1 MANLLPTEYWDF
13 SFRDMIRGVIVAQA
27 RELAGRNPYIEL
39 PGVGRCLPVRSGRA
53 AIVLALK
60 ALALPHGA
68 SVAVPL
74 YCCPVVL
81 TAIKAAGCRAC
92 FIDVDP
98 ATYCMSS
105 ADLAAKSAEI
115 DAVIAVHMFG
125 NVCDVPS
132 LRCAAPGKPIIED
145 CAQAL
150 GSRLGDRAVGSFG
163 EIAVFSFRSGKYI
176 SAGEGAVVFCSQ
188 NDLESRMAALIAKL
202 PFPSRG
208 EERTHVVKTFL
219 RSKLRSKPLWGW
231 VGTRLWS
238 AYGKKVHVTSQAQI
252 ELTQIFRTD
261 YSTTLLRL
269 ANLASAVAK
278 QRSNAEYYLQNM
290 AVDHKILCRE
300 KAKKFFNRL
309 QFPLLLSSSAE
320 CEEFAACLQKEQIST
335 ARPYKDIASFAAEYH
350 GYLGGCADAERIAQ
364 TVLVIPCNHSLKP
377 KEVERILISMNRA
390 WQMVNTRKGSA
401 SISSNAIH
409 A

>member
-1 MANLLPTEYWDF
+1 
-13 SFRDMIRGVIVAQA
+13 MIRGIIAAQA
-27 RELAGRNPYIEL
+27 RELPSREPRIQL

-60 ALALPHGA
+60 ALSLPQYA

-74 YCCPVVL
+74 YCCPVIL

-105 ADLAAKSAEI
+105 VDLAAKSAEI

-150 GSRLGDRAVGSFG
+150 GSRLGDRAAGSFG
-163 EIAVFSFRSGKYI
+163 DISVFSFRSGKYI
-176 SAGEGAVVFCSQ
+176 SAGEGAAVFCSQ
-188 NDLESRMAALIAKL
+188 ANLESRMVALVAGL

-208 EERTHVVKTFL
+208 EEIVHVIKTFL

-238 AYGKKVHVTSQAQI
+238 AYGRRVHLTSQAPI
-252 ELTQIFRTD
+252 RLARIYRTD
-261 YSTTLLRL
+261 FSTTLLRL
-269 ANLASAVAK
+269 ANLSSAVAK
-278 QRSNAEYYLQNM
+278 QRLNAEYYLQNL
-290 AVDHKILCRE
+290 AVDPKILCSE
-300 KAKKFFNRL
+300 KAGEFFNRL

-320 CEEFAACLQKEQIST
+320 CEKFAICLQKDHIST
-335 ARPYKDIASFAAEYH
+335 ARPYKDIASFATEYH
-350 GYLGGCADAERIAQ
+350 GYRGGCADAERIAQ

-377 KEVERILISMNRA
+377 KEVDRILMSVNRA
-390 WQMVNTRKGSA
+390 WRMVRKGSA
-401 SISSNAIH
+401 SISSNAVH